1 MYKVTEAVVYTII
14 DDNICLDYLDL
25 TQNRLSKHGN
35 NFENTKFNNL
45 SGLGIPEILMNIMS
59 WHGSAKYSILAV
71 ILTCH
76 NSLVT
81 YDLSK
86 GYVIVETEV
95 GAVDNIPMSA
105 K

>member
-1 MYKVTEAVVYTII
+1 
-14 DDNICLDYLDL
+14 
-25 TQNRLSKHGN
+25 
-35 NFENTKFNNL
+35 
-45 SGLGIPEILMNIMS
+45 MNVMS
-59 WHGSAKYSILAV
+59 CHGSAKYSILAV